1 MGLMTKGV
9 KVRILV
15 FLVLSAVGLVYI
27 TASYLG
33 FVDKVLG
40 RGITVEAA
48 LPVSGGLFQGSAV
61 TYRGVKVGKV
71 TEMNPSAEGV
81 RVKLSLEDGTEI
93 PLTSPMY
100 VHNLSAVGEQYLDFE
115 PNSEKGPYAENGDV
129 LQGSMGSI
137 PTDEAE
143 LLVELDSFVS
153 SVDKQALRTVVGELG
168 NLFEDTGR
176 PLQVLLDNGGDF
188 IDEADAHTDETIALL
203 ESLRITLA
211 TQQDNSGNITSFS
224 RDLRLL
230 TDSLRESD
238 GDLRKVLNDTPAT
251 TREIN
256 RLMLDLEP
264 TLPILLGNAISV
276 NQVLVSH
283 IRGFEQLLVTYP
295 RVISSG
301 FTGTT
306 PDGYGHVNL
315 QTDSTVKPC
324 TEGYKPVKD
333 WRRGDQ
339 LSDAPIFPAE
349 CKSGFPYVQ
358 RGTPNVPG
366 TKNNPNPTRAMP
378 GTYDPTTGVVDGV
391 VDAEGDPVRFGDP
404 GNLSILGEDSW
415 KWLLVGPV
423 AQ

>member
-1 MGLMTKGV
+1 MTTNGI
-9 KVRILV
+9 RARLLA
-15 FLVLSAVGLVYI
+15 FLVLSAVGIVYV
-27 TASYLG
+27 AAAYLG

-40 RGITVEAA
+40 RGLDVEAT

-61 TYRGVKVGKV
+61 TYRGVKIGKI
-71 TEMNPSAEGV
+71 TDMSPSAEGI
-81 RVKLSLEDGTEI
+81 RIKLDLDEGTEI
-93 PLTSPMY
+93 PLGSPMY

-115 PNSEKGPYAENGDV
+115 PISDQGPYAEDGDV
-129 LQGSMGSI
+129 LAGSMGSI

-168 NLFEDTGR
+168 TLFEDTGR
-176 PLQVLLDNGGDF
+176 PLQRLLDNGGDF
-188 IDEADAHTDETIALL
+188 IDEANAHTDETIALL
-203 ESLRITLA
+203 DTLKVTLD
-211 TQQDNSGNITSFS
+211 TQQDNAENITSFS

-230 TDSLRESD
+230 TDAVRESD
-238 GDLRKVLNDTPAT
+238 GDIRRVLDDTPAT

-264 TLPILLGNAISV
+264 TLPILLGNATSV

-283 IRGFEQLLVTYP
+283 LRGLEQLLVTYP

-306 PDGYGHVNL
+306 PDGFGHVNL
-315 QTDSTVKPC
+315 QTDNSVMPC
-324 TEGYKPVKD
+324 TQGYKPVED
-333 WRRGDQ
+333 WRRGDE
-339 LSDAPIFPAE
+339 LTDAPIFPAK
-349 CKSGFPYVQ
+349 CTAGAPFVQ

-366 TKNNPNPTRAMP
+366 TKNNPNPTRAYP
-378 GTYDPTTGVVDGV
+378 GSYDPETGVVQGA
-391 VDAEGDPVRFGDP
+391 VDANGEPVRFGDP
-404 GNLSILGEDSW
+404 GNLSILGDDSW

-423 AQ
+423 TQ